1 MRSRVSVFSYC
12 RWRRPFGRC
21 LPPCGTLW
29 QRGSTL
35 ATRSCQICT
44 VYSSRYKYAQKSE
57 VQKVSESLCW
67 RSLCLLVPQ
76 IKCAGPISGFAY
88 FRLYL
93 SAGPRGA
100 GEGAAPSHAA
110 PTPVPLPEIGLC
122 EPRKT
127 SGTLLYCCCCGPVS
141 GIQEIWLLR

>member
-1 MRSRVSVFSYC
+1 
-12 RWRRPFGRC
+12 
-21 LPPCGTLW
+21 
-29 QRGSTL
+29 
-35 ATRSCQICT
+35 
-44 VYSSRYKYAQKSE
+44 
-57 VQKVSESLCW
+57 VSESLCW

-88 FRLYL
+88 SRLYL
-93 SAGPRGA
+93 RVAGRGA
-100 GEGAAPSHAA
+100 GEDTVSSRAAPG
-110 PTPVPLPEIGLC
+110 PIPPPEIGLC